1 MHYIVYD
8 SIIFIDEKYGNLTN
22 DKLDGMGDFV
32 KLKRNN
38 KIKFSKKAKRTKA
51 VTNKSI
57 NKKIKNKKV
66 KKKEKVKSIKNYNKA
81 IKERFPLKL
90 KLTISHTLAAILPI
104 LIISLFLLNIV
115 KSTMTEQVENN
126 NTKLMNSINEN
137 INMKLKE
144 IENTSMVIMSDD
156 SLVKTVSKSKDDY
169 ENLFDMLKERD
180 SLINEKLFS
189 IQYSN
194 TSIQNII
201 IVKKD
206 ETIECRATHGKIS
219 EGFFDSDIYKTV
231 SEARGRAVWLSNVYD
246 NPESIYLMRKLTRIS
261 TAHEIGVLIIEVKK
275 SYLTEVFE
283 NLEDKTDEFI
293 IDENGVIVYNADP
306 ERLKQQ
312 LEVYGEIESRIEEE
326 DDAEIVTGN
335 ITIEGQMT
343 SFVRC
348 SNNWFYVEQI
358 SKKDFLGVI
367 DRIKTNI
374 LLLGLVISVIAII
387 LSSIVSF
394 NISYPIKYIRNKM
407 KLVEDGD
414 LTAVSNIKGK
424 YDMGQLSHSYNMML
438 QSTKNLINNNRD
450 LTKVVSD
457 NSNQVAEIARHS
469 AAGSREVTIAVESVS
484 QGAMEQARDA
494 ENAANVVK
502 QFIDKFNETED
513 YFNKVVEATE
523 DTKEISVQAT
533 DIIKELNDSTVDATE
548 LSNNFKKDIL
558 SLVDKF
564 KEILK
569 IIGLIDG
576 ISEQSNLLALN
587 AAIEAARAGEAGK
600 GFAVVADEVRKL
612 AVQSKDAAKDISLIV
627 GKVHTAT
634 SETAKMIEEG
644 GNIFVRQQE
653 AVNKTDDAFGII
665 VKNMDQIKNKV
676 DQVFEMLAGFDE
688 IQDEAITSITSIASI
703 AQESAAAI
711 EEVLA
716 TGEEQT
722 SSAEQLVN
730 MSGELAKVIEEMNN
744 SLDEFKID

>member
-1 MHYIVYD
+1 MKNMEI
-8 SIIFIDEKYGNLTN
+8 LTN

-38 KIKFSKKAKRTKA
+38 KIKFSKKAKRSKV

-57 NKKIKNKKV
+57 NEKIKNKKV
-66 KKKEKVKSIKNYNKA
+66 KEQEKVKSIKTYNKA
-81 IKERFPLKL
+81 IRERFPLKL

-104 LIISLFLLNIV
+104 LIISLVILGLVKDTMISQV
-115 KSTMTEQVENN
+115 KSNN
-126 NTKLMNSINEN
+126 AKLINSINEN

-283 NLEDKTDEFI
+283 NAEDKTDEFI
-293 IDENGVIVYNADP
+293 IDENGVIVYNADAGKLGQP
-306 ERLKQQ
+306 FEEFEDITK
-312 LEVYGEIESRIEEE
+312 RINGEEE
-326 DDAEIVTGN
+326 VVSDNFNLYGK
-335 ITIEGQMT
+335 MT
-343 SFVRC
+343 SYIRC
-348 SNNWFYVEQI
+348 SNNWFFVEQI
-358 SKKDFLGVI
+358 SNKEFLGIVDETKSI
-367 DRIKTNI
+367 II
-374 LLLGLVISVIAII
+374 WLCLGISVLAII
-387 LSSIVSF
+387 LSSIVSL

-457 NSNQVAEIARHS
+457 NSDQVAEIARHS

-494 ENAANVVK
+494 EKAANIVK
-502 QFIDKFNETED
+502 KFIDKFNETED

-523 DTKEISVQAT
+523 DTKETSVQAT
-533 DIIKELNDSTVDATE
+533 NIIKELNDSTLDATK
-548 LSNNFKKDIL
+548 LSNNFRKDIL

-564 KEILK
+564 KEILN

-653 AVNKTDDAFGII
+653 AVNKTDDAFSII
-665 VKNMDQIKNKV
+665 VKNMDQIKIKV

-730 MSGELAKVIEEMNN
+730 MSGDLAKVIEEMNS

>member
-1 MHYIVYD
+1 LHYIVYD

>member
-1 MHYIVYD
+1 M
-8 SIIFIDEKYGNLTN
+8 
-22 DKLDGMGDFV
+22 

-104 LIISLFLLNIV
+104 LIISIVILGLVKDTMTSQV
-115 KSTMTEQVENN
+115 KSNN
-126 NTKLMNSINEN
+126 AKLINSINEN

-283 NLEDKTDEFI
+283 NVEDKTDEFI

-326 DDAEIVTGN
+326 DDSEIVTGN

>member
-1 MHYIVYD
+1 M
-8 SIIFIDEKYGNLTN
+8 
-22 DKLDGMGDFV
+22 

-312 LEVYGEIESRIEEE
+312 LEIYGEIESRIEEE

-387 LSSIVSF
+387 LSSIVSL

-502 QFIDKFNETED
+502 KFIDKFNETED

>member
-1 MHYIVYD
+1 M
-8 SIIFIDEKYGNLTN
+8 
-22 DKLDGMGDFV
+22 
-32 KLKRNN
+32 KLKRKNN
-38 KIKFSKKAKRTKA
+38 KIKFSKKAKQSK
-51 VTNKSI
+51 VENNKSI
-57 NKKIKNKKV
+57 NEKIKNKKI
-66 KKKEKVKSIKNYNKA
+66 KKKEKVKSIKNYDKA

-104 LIISLFLLNIV
+104 LIISIVLLSLVKETMTDQV
-115 KSTMTEQVENN
+115 KSNN
-126 NTKLMNSINEN
+126 VKLINSINEN

-156 SLVKTVSKSKDDY
+156 SLVKTLSKNKDDY

-194 TSIQNII
+194 TSIQNIV
-201 IVKKD
+201 IVKRD

-219 EGFFDSDIYKTV
+219 EGFFDSDIYKRV
-231 SEARGRAVWLSNVYD
+231 SDARGRAIWLSNSYD
-246 NPESIYLMRKLTRIS
+246 NPDSIYLMRKLTRIS

-283 NLEDKTDEFI
+283 NADDKTDEFI
-293 IDENGVIVYNADP
+293 IDENGAIVYNADSTI
-306 ERLKQQ
+306 L
-312 LEVYGEIESRIEEE
+312 GETFEEYE
-326 DDAEIVTGN
+326 DIKENIDEEAEIVSDNLNLNGK
-335 ITIEGQMT
+335 MT
-343 SFVRC
+343 SYIRC
-348 SNNWFYVEQI
+348 SNNWFFVEQI
-358 SKKDFLGVI
+358 SNKEFLGIIDSTRNVI
-367 DRIKTNI
+367 IWVG
-374 LLLGLVISVIAII
+374 LGISVLAFI
-387 LSSIVSF
+387 LSSVISF

-438 QSTKNLINNNRD
+438 KSTKNLINNNRD
-450 LTKVVSD
+450 LTNVVSD
-457 NSNQVAEIARHS
+457 NSSQVAEIARHS

-494 ENAANVVK
+494 ENAATIVK
-502 QFIDKFNETED
+502 KFIDKFNETED
-513 YFNKVVEATE
+513 YFNNVVEATE
-523 DTKEISVQAT
+523 ATKEISVQAT
-533 DIIKELNDSTVDATE
+533 NIIKELNDSTVDATN
-548 LSNNFKKDIL
+548 LSNNFKKDIM

-612 AVQSKDAAKDISLIV
+612 AVQSKDAAKDISSIV
-627 GKVHTAT
+627 SKVHNAT

-653 AVNKTDDAFGII
+653 AVNKTDDAFNII
-665 VKNMDQIKNKV
+665 VKNMDQIKIKV
-676 DQVFEMLAGFDE
+676 DQVFEMLSGFDE
-688 IQDEAITSITSIASI
+688 IQNEAITSITSIAAI

-730 MSGELAKVIEEMNN
+730 MSGELAKVVDEMNS

>member
-104 LIISLFLLNIV
+104 LIISIVILGLVKDTMTSQV
-115 KSTMTEQVENN
+115 KSNN
-126 NTKLMNSINEN
+126 AKLINSINEN

-283 NLEDKTDEFI
+283 NVEDKTDEFI

-326 DDAEIVTGN
+326 DDSEIVTGN

>member
-38 KIKFSKKAKRTKA
+38 KIKFSKKAKRTKT

-104 LIISLFLLNIV
+104 LIISIVILGLVKDTMTSQV
-115 KSTMTEQVENN
+115 KSNN
-126 NTKLMNSINEN
+126 AKLINSINEN

-283 NLEDKTDEFI
+283 NVEDKTDEYI
-293 IDENGVIVYNADP
+293 IDENGVIVYNSDPGKLGQPFEEFADIT
-306 ERLKQQ
+306 ERI
-312 LEVYGEIESRIEEE
+312 GEEE
-326 DDAEIVTGN
+326 EVVSDNFNLYGK
-335 ITIEGQMT
+335 MT
-343 SFVRC
+343 SYIRC
-348 SNNWFYVEQI
+348 SNNWFFVEQI
-358 SKKDFLGVI
+358 SNKEFLGIVDETRSI
-367 DRIKTNI
+367 II
-374 LLLGLVISVIAII
+374 WLCLGISVLAII

-502 QFIDKFNETED
+502 KFIDKFNETED

-730 MSGELAKVIEEMNN
+730 MSGDLAKVIEEMNN